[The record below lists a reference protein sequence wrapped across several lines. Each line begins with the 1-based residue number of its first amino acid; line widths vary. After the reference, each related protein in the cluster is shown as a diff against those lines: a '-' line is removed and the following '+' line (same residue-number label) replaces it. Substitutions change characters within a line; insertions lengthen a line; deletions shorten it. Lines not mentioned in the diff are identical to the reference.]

1 MQSGKGNVDIGNR
14 KVELGK
20 WKVESGTRNIVP
32 GKWSVE
38 LEFEVEEEVDF
49 K

>member
-1 MQSGKGNVDIGNR
+1 MQSGKGNLDIGNW